1 MSLKLNRVILLLLA
15 LLFLAGTSSL
25 SANDGRN
32 SVRTSRSRASVRQE
46 ADKAKAARKE
56 ADEKKNAEKVAE
68 AKKSRQENDA
78 RELDSYT
85 RPQTREELKAEI
97 EQRLQRNRK

>member
-32 SVRTSRSRASVRQE
+32 SVRTSRSRASVR
-46 ADKAKAARKE
+46 AA
-56 ADEKKNAEKVAE
+56 EKKKSAEKVAE